1 VPVPRLLHPVP
12 VVVEQIDR
20 QATAYDDDAREAV
33 QVVAR
38 KVTFTMS
45 GQVKW
50 ISDMTLEAA
59 KEGAIERASGYVL
72 FSLAEL
78 RAVDKMIVR
87 GDRFAS
93 IGGRA
98 CNVFVE
104 RTEPTAHYPDLGG
117 PGLLKAHFS
126 SR

>member
-1 VPVPRLLHPVP
+1 MPVPRLLHPVP

-20 QATAYDDDAREAV
+20 QATAYDRDAREAV

-45 GQVKW
+45 GQAKW
-50 ISDMTLEAA
+50 ISDMSLEAV

-78 RAVDKMIVR
+78 RAASRMIVR
-87 GDRFAS
+87 GDRFTS
-93 IGGRA
+93 IGGRDCDA
-98 CNVFVE
+98 YVE

-126 SR
+126 TR